1 MSHLISRNI
10 YQVRVN
16 FSPFHCAAPC
26 SLVKEKFRETVFLF
40 QISQSQNRV
49 YLNAGTL
56 MLNINDDD
64 YDKGIKGLGKK

>member
-1 MSHLISRNI
+1 MIFSHFAYFI
-10 YQVRVN
+10 N
-16 FSPFHCAAPC
+16 FFP
-26 SLVKEKFRETVFLF
+26 F

-64 YDKGIKGLGKK
+64 YDKGVDSLNKKK